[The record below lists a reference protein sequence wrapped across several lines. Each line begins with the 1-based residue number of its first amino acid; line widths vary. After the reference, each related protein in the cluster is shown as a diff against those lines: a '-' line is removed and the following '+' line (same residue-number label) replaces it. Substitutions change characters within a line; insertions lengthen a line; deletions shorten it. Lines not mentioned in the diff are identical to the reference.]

1 MITEAQAYITGDT
14 QTADLLRQIDDLKAQ
29 VECLEDVLAA
39 LLTDDNEKT
48 RDDATRALCS

>member
-1 MITEAQAYITGDT
+1 MTEREAYITGDIRI
-14 QTADLLRQIDDLKAQ
+14 ADLLGQIDDLKAQ

>member
-1 MITEAQAYITGDT
+1 MIDERHAYITGDT

-39 LLTDDNEKT
+39 LLSDVNEKT
-48 RDDATRALCS
+48 RDDATRALC